1 MGKPLKVGIIGCG
14 AIIAQYLAN
23 FRKLGQIDLVAVADL
38 DPARAQAVA
47 DAYEGVRAISVEAL
61 LAGGRDPCLVGR
73 GRQRLGGGDAQ
84 PER

>member
-47 DAYEGVRAISVEAL
+47 DGYEGVRALSVEFRVFCVFETRCDAL
-61 LAGGRDPCLVGR
+61 WVRAGNCG
-73 GRQRLGGGDAQ
+73 
-84 PER
+84 